1 MKTSNKND
9 ALTAISDLSNSAP
22 ASSPYFQSVSLA
34 DVVTGLNQYV
44 SAPDSLHQGLGTN
57 LCGPS
62 ALTSQVFL
70 KYNPLG
76 FVNIVFDLYNKGNA
90 SYDNGSQLISIN
102 PSVNVK
108 QFAGELQNRFASVVS
123 QMFLF
128 SLREHFAEVNY
139 FKKAQDTIWASTILG
154 GEKKVADQ
162 FFAFTNDR
170 FGETALWGIPD
181 KDVHAEDIQSR
192 IDSGKIAIVLV
203 DSGYLE
209 NLDNRYPNFG
219 KHETGNLAGTHYI
232 CVLGAS
238 ADQNNSVTFKWW
250 DYGAAHQQT
259 MSLENFKRMIW
270 GGIFIEKPY

>member
-1 MKTSNKND
+1 MKTSKQND
-9 ALTAISDLSNSAP
+9 ALTAINDLAASA
-22 ASSPYFQSVSLA
+22 AATSAYFQNVSLA
-34 DVVTGLNQYV
+34 DIVTGLNQYIND
-44 SAPDSLHQGLGTN
+44 PDSLHQGLGTN

-70 KYNPLG
+70 KYNPLA
-76 FVNIVFDLYNKGNA
+76 FVNIVFDLYNKGAA
-90 SYDNGSQLISIN
+90 SFDNGSQIIN
-102 PSVNVK
+102 IEPSANVK
-108 QFAGELQNRFASVVS
+108 QFAGDLQNRFASTVS

-128 SLREHFAEVNY
+128 SLREHFAEVHY

-162 FFAFTNDR
+162 FFAFSNNR

-181 KDVHAEDIQSR
+181 KDVHVEDIQSK
-192 IDSGKIAIVLV
+192 IDSGKIAVVLV

-219 KHETGNLAGTHYI
+219 KHEAGNLAGTHYI
-232 CVLGAS
+232 SVLGAS
-238 ADQNNSVTFKWW
+238 ADQNNNVTFRWW
-250 DYGAAHQQT
+250 DYGGKHQQI

-270 GGIFIEKPY
+270 GGIFIEKPW